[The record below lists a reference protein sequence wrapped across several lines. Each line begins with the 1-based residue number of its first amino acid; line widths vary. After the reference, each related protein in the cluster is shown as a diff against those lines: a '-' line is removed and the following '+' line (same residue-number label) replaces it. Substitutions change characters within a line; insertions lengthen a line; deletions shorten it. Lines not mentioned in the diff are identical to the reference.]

1 MFEIRAADA
10 PHSVPFREAA
20 GTDFA
25 HGEALR
31 AGKANALISL
41 DVLMNDE
48 FAANVKEE
56 WEEAMRDA
64 GRL

>member
-1 MFEIRAADA
+1 MFIIGAKDS
-10 PHSVPFREAA
+10 PHSIPFREAA
-20 GTDFA
+20 GTEYA
-25 HGEALR
+25 HDEALR

-48 FAANVKEE
+48 FALKMKEE
-56 WEEAMRDA
+56 FEEAMRDA